1 MDFVNTELAG
11 WKLLFSLLLLESSYV
26 YKLSFF
32 PTGSSEDCIC
42 LLVVMEKRLIQYC
55 PSPRTPTTSS
65 TGEDAFVV

>member
-42 LLVVMEKRLIQYC
+42 LLVVMEKKTDTVLSQPPNPHYRLH
-55 PSPRTPTTSS
+55 R
-65 TGEDAFVV
+65 

>member
-32 PTGSSEDCIC
+32 PTGSNEDCIC
-42 LLVVMEKRLIQYC
+42 LLVVMEKRMIPCC
-55 PSPRTPTTSS
+55 PSPPNPHYRLHR
-65 TGEDAFVV
+65 